1 MSNSQKYE
9 TIIGL
14 EVHIQLATK
23 SKAYCA
29 DANLFGE
36 PPNTCTSPISLG
48 YPGTLPKPNIEVIKS
63 AVKLGIALNCNITEY
78 NLYARKNYFY
88 PDLPKGYQITQD
100 DTPIC
105 TGGYIYVGGKKIN
118 LTRIHMEE
126 DAGKSIHDLDPFH
139 SLIDLNRAGVP
150 LLEIVSEPEIRSAE
164 EAQLFLQEVRKIIRY
179 IDISNGNMEEGSLRC
194 DANISVR
201 HVGSKILR
209 NRVEV
214 KNINSFKNVAKAIE
228 LERNRQI
235 ECYENNTPVDQETRN
250 YNAPTNSTTILR
262 SKEDAQDY
270 RYFTEPD
277 IQPIVINEKLIN
289 SIKQNMP
296 PLPRELFEL
305 YTTKY
310 KLSEYDANNLIDH
323 KQLSNVFNLI
333 VQHTTKY
340 KTTVNLIMGTIKSYL
355 NEKSILFEDLNIP
368 IIHLSELVEMISDDI
383 VSHIMVTQKLFPKMI
398 KEPKQSP
405 KLLAKQNNWIQTT
418 NNDMLER
425 LIREVIIKY
434 PEKVQD
440 YKKGNHNLLGLFMGE
455 IMKLSKGVLN
465 PKVVNEKLRQK
476 LSNEE

>member
-368 IIHLSELVEMISDDI
+368 IIHLSELVEMISDDT

>member
-1 MSNSQKYE
+1 M
-9 TIIGL
+9 
-14 EVHIQLATK
+14 
-23 SKAYCA
+23 
-29 DANLFGE
+29 
-36 PPNTCTSPISLG
+36 
-48 YPGTLPKPNIEVIKS
+48 PKPNIEVIKS

-368 IIHLSELVEMISDDI
+368 IIHLSELVEMISDDT